1 MKLFLFFVFSLC
13 IGLSFACSTSESST
27 ESQFGITKKA
37 TIIVNPT
44 SRLQNQDRGGS
55 SRNKALDREV
65 ELPMQIWQSFEYQ
78 MIKFR
83 GVGGGGGTQKDEFC
97 VVQGESSPLV
107 IGLSVTVLEE
117 ARCFFSQYQED
128 GLPKRYSVSLT
139 KIRVDY
145 TGQEGWTW
153 SKAIKLTE

>member
-1 MKLFLFFVFSLC
+1 MKFLMFFVLSLC
-13 IGLSFACSTSESST
+13 IGLNFACSSNDSSGET
-27 ESQFGITKKA
+27 QSAITRKA
-37 TIIVNPT
+37 IVIVNPT

-65 ELPMQIWQSFEYQ
+65 ELPMQIWQSFEYK

-83 GVGGGGGTQKDEFC
+83 GVGGGGGTQQDEFC
-97 VVQGESSPLV
+97 VVQGESTPLA

-139 KIRVDY
+139 KIRVDE
-145 TGQEGWTW
+145 TGEEGWTW
-153 SKAIKLTE
+153 SKAVKINK